1 MDKVMFFSE
10 SIPEIGLKARKS
22 IEGSEYKLVENFV
35 EFKVTKFER
44 MKNRKINLAIFSE
57 PLIET
62 GFPDI
67 VIAEYDPNTFEK
79 WSSNRSKLGLA
90 DLKVLNHIIYI
101 GETQGLEIQQQLGIE
116 SKLLLTVIEKLLD
129 AGLIIRQANKWKAK
143 RLKDIYGIKRLV
155 AIEAKMSNWGGVF
168 GQAQLNKWFASESYT
183 LSPVAQ
189 PTDKIVK
196 RSEEL
201 GVGIYVSNSKGIKKI
216 RTSPVTPLPACY
228 GSLLF
233 NEWIGRRLNKSN

>member
-1 MDKVMFFSE
+1 MDNVMFFNE

-22 IEGSEYKLVENFV
+22 IKGSEYKLVESFI
-35 EFKVTKFER
+35 EYKVAKFEG
-44 MKNRKINLAIFSE
+44 MKNRKTKLAIFSE

-67 VIAEYDPNTFEK
+67 VLAEYNPNVFER
-79 WSSNRSKLGLA
+79 WSINRSKLGVA
-90 DLKVLNHIIYI
+90 DLKVLNHIVYT
-101 GETQGLEIQQQLGIE
+101 GGTVGLEIQQQLGIE
-116 SKLLLTVIEKLLD
+116 SKLLLTIIEKLLD
-129 AGLIIRQANKWKAK
+129 AGLIVRQSNKWKAK
-143 RLKDIYGIKRLV
+143 RLKDIYGIKKLV
-155 AIEAKMSNWGGVF
+155 AIEAKMSNWGEVF
-168 GQAQLNKWFASESYT
+168 GQAQLNKWFASESYS

-201 GVGIYVSNSKGIKKI
+201 GVGIYVSNNKGIKKI

-233 NEWIGRRLNKSN
+233 NEWIGRRLNMIN